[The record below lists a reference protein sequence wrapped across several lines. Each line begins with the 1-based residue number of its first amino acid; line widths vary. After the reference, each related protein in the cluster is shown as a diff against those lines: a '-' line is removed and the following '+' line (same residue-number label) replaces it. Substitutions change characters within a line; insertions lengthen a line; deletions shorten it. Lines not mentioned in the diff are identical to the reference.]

1 MKVVAVGECTI
12 DRYPALGAERV
23 GGISLNF
30 AVHAREAGAESVM
43 LVSCTGDDRAA
54 ASVRHRLATSGIDAS
69 RVHERPGATASQ
81 RIELAADGERVF
93 PPGGYDPGVLADF
106 RLDAAD
112 LAAIR
117 DADVVAVPVFRQLMP
132 LVESVVCEPRPRMLR
147 VADLLDGEDL
157 GAAFAGLDPLLD
169 EFDLLF
175 LSGAPAL
182 VDTLADRTRD
192 ARGMLVLTH
201 GAAGATA
208 LVRGE
213 RTFVPAEP
221 VPRAECVDSTGC
233 GDAFQAA
240 CTVHLARGSDVG
252 TALRAGAQRAA
263 RVIRHLGGTVPA

>member
-1 MKVVAVGECTI
+1 VKVVAVGECTI
-12 DRYPALGAERV
+12 DRYPVLGAERV

-30 AVHAREAGAESVM
+30 AVHARGAGAESVM
-43 LVSCTGDDRAA
+43 LVSCTGDDRGA
-54 ASVRHRLATSGIDAS
+54 ASIRHRLATAGVDAS
-69 RVHERPGATASQ
+69 RVHEREGATASQ
-81 RIELAADGERVF
+81 RIELSDAGERVF

-112 LAAIR
+112 LAEVR
-117 DADVVAVPVFRQLMP
+117 EADVVAVPVFRQLMP
-132 LVESVVCEPRPRMLR
+132 LVDAVVREPRPRMLR

-157 GAAFAGLDPLLD
+157 GAAFAGLDPLL
-169 EFDLLF
+169 EAFDLLF

-182 VDTLADRTRD
+182 VDRLSDRTRD
-192 ARGMLVLTH
+192 ARGMLVITH

-208 LVRGE
+208 ISRGSRVFE
-213 RTFVPAEP
+213 PAEA

-240 CTVHLARGSDVG
+240 CTVQLARGSDIG

-263 RVIRHLGGTVPA
+263 RVLRHLGATASA

>member
-30 AVHAREAGAESVM
+30 AVHARGAGAESVM
-43 LVSCTGDDRAA
+43 LVSRTGDDRAA
-54 ASVRHRLATSGIDAS
+54 ATVRHRLATAGVDDS
-69 RVHERPGATASQ
+69 RVQARQGATASQ
-81 RIELAADGERVF
+81 RIELTDAGERIF

-112 LAAIR
+112 LAVVR
-117 DADVVAVPVFRQLMP
+117 EADVVAVPVFRQLMP
-132 LVESVVCEPRPRMLR
+132 IVEAVVREPRPRMLR

-157 GAAFAGLDPLLD
+157 GGGFAGLDPLL
-169 EFDLLF
+169 ETFDLLF
-175 LSGAPAL
+175 LSGAPSL
-182 VDTLADRTRD
+182 VDQLSSRSRA
-192 ARGMLVLTH
+192 ARGMLVITH

-208 LVRGE
+208 LVRGA
-213 RTFVPAEP
+213 RVFAPAEP

-240 CTVHLARGSDVG
+240 CTVHLARGSDVD
-252 TALRAGAQRAA
+252 TALRAGAQCAA
-263 RVIRHLGGTVPA
+263 RVIRHLGATEPA

>member
-1 MKVVAVGECTI
+1 MRVVAVGECTI
-12 DRYPALGAERV
+12 DRYPALSAERV

-30 AVHAREAGAESVM
+30 AVHARVAGAESVM

-54 ASVRHRLATSGIDAS
+54 TSVRHRLATAGVDAS
-69 RVHERPGATASQ
+69 RVHEREGATASQ
-81 RIELAADGERVF
+81 RIELMDAGERVF
-93 PPGGYDPGVLADF
+93 PPGGYDPGVLAEF
-106 RLDAAD
+106 RLDEAD
-112 LAAIR
+112 LVEVR

-132 LVESVVCEPRPRMLR
+132 IVEAVVREPRPRMLR

-157 GAAFAGLDPLLD
+157 GSGFAGLDPLLD

-192 ARGMLVLTH
+192 ARGMLVITH

-208 LVRGE
+208 LSRGSRVFE
-213 RTFVPAEP
+213 PAEP